1 MRAWT
6 TPLVGAVA
14 LAIAAA
20 PIAQVA
26 AAPAAP
32 MQPSVA
38 KTDAGSTVTQVHRR
52 GHGHYGYRRYGHRGR
67 GIGIGLGIGIIGGLI
82 AADAYRSDPAYAAD
96 EEVVD
101 VPAADTGDPRV
112 LCAEKFR
119 SFEWKTGLYT
129 TNSGEKKLC
138 PYLK

>member
-1 MRAWT
+1 MRAWR
-6 TPLVGAVA
+6 TPLVGAIA
-14 LAIAAA
+14 LTIAAT
-20 PIAQVA
+20 PIAPVA

-32 MQPSVA
+32 MPPNVA
-38 KTDAGSTVTQVHRR
+38 KAETGSTVTQVHR
-52 GHGHYGYRRYGHRGR
+52 YRHFRHHHRHHHHRHRGL
-67 GIGIGLGIGIIGGLI
+67 GIGLGIGIIGGLI
-82 AADAYRSDPAYAAD
+82 AADAYRSDPGYAAD
-96 EEVVD
+96 EEVYD
-101 VPAADTGDPRV
+101 APPASGDPRV

>member
-1 MRAWT
+1 MRAWKT
-6 TPLVGAVA
+6 SLVGAVA
-14 LAIAAA
+14 LTIAAA
-20 PIAQVA
+20 PIAPVA

-32 MQPSVA
+32 LQPSLA
-38 KTDAGSTVTQVHRR
+38 KAETGSIVTQVHRR
-52 GHGHYGYRRYGHRGR
+52 GHRGHHRHHHHGHRGR

-82 AADAYRSDPAYAAD
+82 AADAYRSGYE
-96 EEVVD
+96 EEVSEAP
-101 VPAADTGDPRV
+101 PADYTEDPRV

-129 TNSGEKKLC
+129 TNSGEKKTC